1 MMNRKVL
8 SLFLIILIFLSQ
20 LFSQDDDLLKLVED
34 IEKSGK
40 NREYVFATWKAY
52 RLGNAQTTETV
63 KKNHLEYRI
72 LHRFGNVAD
81 ANKTLNQIAHTAF
94 GIDIANDIRMSLEYG
109 ITNDITIALGRSRVN
124 ELVDV
129 SAKWRFLKQTTDFKI
144 PVSIALFSS
153 MGYTTLS
160 PDRLYANVAVKNFP
174 TREAHRINY
183 VTQVIIA
190 SKVNS
195 WLSLELLPTWLHRN
209 FIVQTFNPN
218 TGREDGNDY
227 PILGIAGRI
236 KLSHRVIFFA
246 DYFYNFHP
254 YFKDNPNVFMPLSVG
269 FEIETGG
276 HVFTLFFANNSAI
289 VENNFLVSTT
299 DTWSKAQ
306 IKFSF
311 CISRTFSLKKE

>member
-1 MMNRKVL
+1 MYSKCLISLLLIYVFSVVL
-8 SLFLIILIFLSQ
+8 
-20 LFSQDDDLLKLVED
+20 SQDDELSKILDN
-34 IEKSGK
+34 IESENKSK
-40 NREYVFATWKAY
+40 DHVFATWKAF
-52 RLGNAQTTETV
+52 RLGNAQTTETI

-72 LHRFGNVAD
+72 LHRFGNIAD
-81 ANKTLNQIAHTAF
+81 ADKSLNQIAHTAF

-109 ITNDITIALGRSRVN
+109 ITNDITIGLGRSRVN
-124 ELVDV
+124 ELVDL

-144 PVSIALFSS
+144 PVSIAVFTS
-153 MGYTTLS
+153 MGYTTMS
-160 PDRLYANVAVKNFP
+160 TERLYANVAIKNFP

-183 VTQVIIA
+183 VTQLIIA
-190 SKVNS
+190 SKINS

-209 FIVQTFNPN
+209 FIVQTFNTN
-218 TGREDGNDY
+218 TLKEDGNDY
-227 PILGIAGRI
+227 PILGFAGRI
-236 KLSHRVIFFA
+236 KLSHRVTFFA

-254 YFKDNPNVFMPLSVG
+254 YFKDNPDVFMPLSIG

-289 VENNFLVSTT
+289 IENNFLISTT